1 MKVLNLRVAGFG
13 PYRSEQF
20 VDFTR
25 FDDDGLFLIAG
36 STGAG
41 KSSVLDAIMYA
52 LYGNT
57 PRYDDTG
64 TGEQIRSNFCGPT
77 EPTRV
82 AVEFEHG
89 GVYYRMS
96 RSLAYQVPKKSG
108 DGMRTVAGKLAFERR
123 EGDQWH
129 TIATRAKQVAQEFA
143 EVFPLRADEFLQV
156 VLLAQNAFMKFLDAK
171 TGERQEV
178 LRKLFRTYLYRDL
191 MDALKSRADAAR
203 VNVDETRDALEM
215 AVAEIERLRG
225 SVCAAA
231 EGVAADAVVSDAAGA
246 ADNAASDSA
255 AGDAAAAVAAS
266 DDVPAA
272 EDSAAE
278 RSAEQQVAAALAE
291 IAAAQA
297 RVRDARDHAEATAN
311 ADAQRAAIAKEQR
324 QLQQMRAQLQ
334 QERDALQ
341 QQSRT
346 IENQVVP
353 KIAEA
358 EAAAPLLPYLDGE
371 KRAGTAVATAA
382 AELKAARIRLA
393 GVETDAEL
401 AIGRHAADA
410 ELVIGRPSADA
421 DESGALSDEL
431 VAEHSRELEQARE
444 FLGVLRECADAE
456 TELEQLEQRQLE
468 ANELVD
474 SLAKQLD
481 RLQREAAER
490 PAKLAEQR
498 AKHTEFTGLAALV
511 AARTDAVTQAERVCA
526 AARELPAA
534 ETRCEQAAVTYR
546 SALSEREQAGQHER
560 ELAERRYRNAAIELA
575 SQLAPGEACAV
586 CGATDHPNPAHPG
599 DAQQQ
604 PVSDAEL
611 AAARE
616 RSQLAHDRVS
626 AAHDELQTHERQ
638 RDALRDRSGGA
649 SLDAATA
656 TLTTARAELTAAREA
671 DAALKQ
677 CAEQIETLKREID
690 ADTQRLRDAE
700 AALIRARSSLDTA
713 AETCQQKRSEVTRLR
728 AGQPTITQRI
738 QLITA
743 LITAT
748 DSLLQA
754 NSAVRTTKQQLT
766 VATRQLDERL
776 ANSPFADR
784 DRLAAAALPAAE
796 VTALREQVD
805 QHREAVA
812 EVRAKLADERFA
824 TLPDT
829 PVDSDTPAAVAQAS
843 ANRLTELNQLAG
855 SVASEQRRAAEQA
868 EHSRELM
875 ARLGEEGARAEAM
888 SRFADTLRGANARK
902 QNIEVFVL
910 ASWLEEIIRAA
921 NAHLTQ
927 LSSGRYQLEVDES
940 IEAHGR
946 QSGLGIAV
954 FDSYNGELRKPQ
966 SLSGGETFLVSLA
979 LALGLAE
986 VVSAQAGGISLD
998 TLFIDEGFGSLDSE
1012 TLEVAMR
1019 SLDQLR
1025 QSGRTIGVISHVE
1038 AMHQRIPAK
1047 LVVERNPDGSSR
1059 LRVE

>member
-1 MKVLNLRVAGFG
+1 MKVLNLKVAGFG

-25 FDDDGLFLIAG
+25 FDADGLFLIAG
-36 STGAG
+36 PTGAG

-77 EPTRV
+77 DPTQV
-82 AVEFEHG
+82 TVEFEHG

-191 MDALKSRADAAR
+191 MDAVKSRADAAR
-203 VNVDETRDALEM
+203 VNVDETRSALEV

-231 EGVAADAVVSDAAGA
+231 EGVSADSVAADSVAADA
-246 ADNAASDSA
+246 
-255 AGDAAAAVAAS
+255 AAS
-266 DDVPAA
+266 DDGTTV
-272 EDSAAE
+272 DDG
-278 RSAEQQVAAALAE
+278 AAAPSPEQLIAAAMAE

-297 RVRDARDHAEATAN
+297 RVRDARDHAEAAAN
-311 ADAQRAAIAKEQR
+311 ADAQRAAKAKEQR

-334 QERDALQ
+334 RERDALQ
-341 QQSRT
+341 QQSQH
-346 IENQVVP
+346 IEDQVVP
-353 KIAEA
+353 KIAAA
-358 EAAAPLLPYLDGE
+358 ETAAPLLPYLEGE
-371 KRAGTAVATAA
+371 KRAGTAVAEAA

-393 GVETDAEL
+393 DVGTDTEL
-401 AIGRHAADA
+401 AIGRQTADT
-410 ELVIGRPSADA
+410 
-421 DESGALSDEL
+421 DESGALSEEL
-431 VAEHSRELEQARE
+431 VAEHTGELEHARE
-444 FLGVLRECADAE
+444 FLGVLRERADAE
-456 TELEQLEQRQLE
+456 TELEQLEQRQRE

-474 SLAKQLD
+474 SLAEQLD
-481 RLQREAAER
+481 RVQREAAER
-490 PAKLAEQR
+490 PAKLAEQQ

-511 AARTDAVTQAERVCA
+511 AARTDAVEQAERVCA

-534 ETRCEQAAVTYR
+534 ETRCEQAAAAYR
-546 SALSEREQAGQHER
+546 SALSEREHANQHER

-604 PVSDAEL
+604 PVSDTEL

-626 AAHDELQTHERQ
+626 AAHDEVQTHERE
-638 RDALRDRSGGA
+638 RDALRQKSGGT

-671 DAALKQ
+671 DAALQK
-677 CAEQIETLKREID
+677 CSEQIETLKREIEAD
-690 ADTQRLRDAE
+690 AQRLRDAE
-700 AALIRARSSLDTA
+700 AALVRARSSSDNA
-713 AETCQQKRSEVTRLR
+713 AEACQQMRSEVTRLR
-728 AGQPTITQRI
+728 AGQPTIARRI
-738 QLITA
+738 KIIAA

-748 DSLLQA
+748 DSLLQS
-754 NSAVRTTKQQLT
+754 NSAVRNTRQQLEA
-766 VATRQLDERL
+766 ATRQLDERL
-776 ANSPFADR
+776 ASSPFADR
-784 DRLAAAALPAAE
+784 DRLAAAALPASKVAE
-796 VTALREQVD
+796 LREEVH

-875 ARLGEEGARAEAM
+875 ARLGEEGARAEAL

-921 NAHLTQ
+921 NAHLTE

-1059 LRVE
+1059 LQVE

>member
-1 MKVLNLRVAGFG
+1 MKVLNLKVAGFG

-36 STGAG
+36 PTGAG

-77 EPTRV
+77 DPTRV
-82 AVEFEHG
+82 TVEFEHG

-191 MDALKSRADAAR
+191 MDAVKSRADAAR
-203 VNVDETRDALEM
+203 VNVDETRSALEV

-231 EGVAADAVVSDAAGA
+231 EGVSADSVAADSVSADA
-246 ADNAASDSA
+246 
-255 AGDAAAAVAAS
+255 AAS
-266 DDVPAA
+266 DDGTTV
-272 EDSAAE
+272 DDG
-278 RSAEQQVAAALAE
+278 AAAPSPEQLIAAAMAE

-297 RVRDARDHAEATAN
+297 RVRDARDHAEAAAN
-311 ADAQRAAIAKEQR
+311 ADAQRAAKAKEQR

-334 QERDALQ
+334 RERDALQ
-341 QQSRT
+341 QQSQH
-346 IENQVVP
+346 IEDQVVS
-353 KIAEA
+353 KIAAA
-358 EAAAPLLPYLDGE
+358 ETAAPLLPYLEGE
-371 KRAGTAVATAA
+371 KRAGTAVAEAA

-393 GVETDAEL
+393 DVGTDTEL
-401 AIGRHAADA
+401 AIGRQTADT
-410 ELVIGRPSADA
+410 
-421 DESGALSDEL
+421 DESGALSEEL
-431 VAEHSRELEQARE
+431 VAEHTRELEHARE
-444 FLGVLRECADAE
+444 FLGVLRERADAE
-456 TELEQLEQRQLE
+456 TELEQLEQRQRE

-474 SLAKQLD
+474 SLAEQLD
-481 RLQREAAER
+481 RVQREAAER
-490 PAKLAEQR
+490 PAKLAEQQ

-511 AARTDAVTQAERVCA
+511 AARTDAVEQAERVCA

-534 ETRCEQAAVTYR
+534 ETRCEQAAAAYR
-546 SALSEREQAGQHER
+546 SALSEREHANQHER

-604 PVSDAEL
+604 PVSDTEL

-626 AAHDELQTHERQ
+626 AAHDEVQTHERE
-638 RDALRDRSGGA
+638 RDALRQKSGGT

-671 DAALKQ
+671 DAALQK
-677 CAEQIETLKREID
+677 CSEQIETLKREIEAD
-690 ADTQRLRDAE
+690 AQRLRDAE
-700 AALIRARSSLDTA
+700 AALVRARSSSDNA
-713 AETCQQKRSEVTRLR
+713 AEACQQMRSEVTRLR
-728 AGQPTITQRI
+728 AGQPTIARRI
-738 QLITA
+738 KIIAA

-748 DSLLQA
+748 DSLLQS
-754 NSAVRTTKQQLT
+754 NSAVRNTRQQLEA
-766 VATRQLDERL
+766 ATRQLDERL
-776 ANSPFADR
+776 ASSPFADR
-784 DRLAAAALPAAE
+784 DRLAAAALPASKVAE
-796 VTALREQVD
+796 LREEVH

-875 ARLGEEGARAEAM
+875 ARLGEEGARAEAL

-921 NAHLTQ
+921 NAHLTE

-1059 LRVE
+1059 LQVE

>member
-1 MKVLNLRVAGFG
+1 MKVLSLRVAGFG

-36 STGAG
+36 PTGAG

-143 EVFPLRADEFLQV
+143 AVFPLRADEFLQV

-191 MDALKSRADAAR
+191 MDAAKARADAAR
-203 VNVDETRDALEM
+203 VNVDETRSALEV

-231 EGVAADAVVSDAAGA
+231 DGIAADAAADAAE
-246 ADNAASDSA
+246 
-255 AGDAAAAVAAS
+255 AAS
-266 DDVPAA
+266 DDETAA
-272 EDSAAE
+272 DAAASDDAPTADDSAAAP
-278 RSAEQQVAAALAE
+278 SPEQLVAAALAE
-291 IAAAQA
+291 IAASQA
-297 RVRDARDHAEATAN
+297 RVRDARDHAELVAN

-324 QLQQMRAQLQ
+324 QLQQMRAEFQ

-341 QQSRT
+341 QQSQT
-346 IENQVVP
+346 IDNQVVP
-353 KIAEA
+353 KIAAA
-358 EAAAPLLPYLDGE
+358 EAAAPLLPYLDSE
-371 KRAGTAVATAA
+371 TRADTAVTAA
-382 AELKAARIRLA
+382 ADALKAARTRLA
-393 GVETDAEL
+393 GVDTDTEL
-401 AIGRHAADA
+401 AIGRQTADT
-410 ELVIGRPSADA
+410 E
-421 DESGALSDEL
+421 ESGALSDEL
-431 VAEHSRELEQARE
+431 VAEHTRELEHARE
-444 FLGVLRECADAE
+444 FLGVLRERADAE
-456 TELEQLEQRQLE
+456 TELEQLEQRQRE

-474 SLAKQLD
+474 TLAEQLD

-490 PAKLAEQR
+490 PAKLAEQQ

-511 AARTDAVTQAERVCA
+511 AARTDAVEQAEQVCA

-534 ETRCEQAAVTYR
+534 ETRCEQAAAAYR
-546 SALSEREQAGQHER
+546 SALSEREHANQHER

-604 PVSDAEL
+604 PVSDTEL

-626 AAHDELQTHERQ
+626 AAHDELQTHERE
-638 RDALRDRSGGA
+638 RDALRQKSGGT

-656 TLTTARAELTAAREA
+656 TVTTARAELTAAREA
-671 DAALKQ
+671 DAALQQ
-677 CAEQIETLKREID
+677 CAEQIETLKREIEAD
-690 ADTQRLRDAE
+690 AQQLRDAE
-700 AALIRARSSLDTA
+700 AALIRARSSSDTA
-713 AETCQQKRSEVTRLR
+713 AEACQQRRIEVTRLR
-728 AGQPTITQRI
+728 AGQPTIDRRI
-738 QLITA
+738 KIIAA

-748 DSLLQA
+748 DSLLQS
-754 NSAVRTTKQQLT
+754 NSAVRNTRQQLEA
-766 VATRQLDERL
+766 ATRQLDERL
-776 ANSPFADR
+776 ARSPFADR
-784 DRLAAAALPAAE
+784 DRLTEAALPASKLAE
-796 VTALREQVD
+796 LREQVH

-868 EHSRELM
+868 EHSRTLI

>member
-1 MKVLNLRVAGFG
+1 MKVLNLKVAGFG

-36 STGAG
+36 PTGAG

-77 EPTRV
+77 DPTRV
-82 AVEFEHG
+82 TVEFEHG

-191 MDALKSRADAAR
+191 MDAVKSRADAAR
-203 VNVDETRDALEM
+203 VNVDETRSALEV

-231 EGVAADAVVSDAAGA
+231 EGVSADSVAADSVSADA
-246 ADNAASDSA
+246 
-255 AGDAAAAVAAS
+255 AAS
-266 DDVPAA
+266 DDGTTVDDGAA
-272 EDSAAE
+272 APSP
-278 RSAEQQVAAALAE
+278 EQLIAAALAE

-297 RVRDARDHAEATAN
+297 RVRDARDHAEAAAN
-311 ADAQRAAIAKEQR
+311 ADAQRAAKAKEQR
-324 QLQQMRAQLQ
+324 QLQQLRAQLQ
-334 QERDALQ
+334 RERDALQ
-341 QQSRT
+341 QQSQH
-346 IENQVVP
+346 IEDQVVP
-353 KIAEA
+353 KIAAA
-358 EAAAPLLPYLDGE
+358 ETAAPLLPYLEGE
-371 KRAGTAVATAA
+371 KRAGTAVAEAA

-393 GVETDAEL
+393 DVGTDTEL
-401 AIGRHAADA
+401 AIGRQTADT
-410 ELVIGRPSADA
+410 
-421 DESGALSDEL
+421 DESGALSEEL
-431 VAEHSRELEQARE
+431 VAEHTRELEHARE
-444 FLGVLRECADAE
+444 FLGVLRERADAE
-456 TELEQLEQRQLE
+456 IELEQLEQRQRE

-474 SLAKQLD
+474 SLAEQLD
-481 RLQREAAER
+481 RVQREAAER
-490 PAKLAEQR
+490 PAKLAEQQ

-511 AARTDAVTQAERVCA
+511 AARTDAVEQAERVCA

-534 ETRCEQAAVTYR
+534 ETRCEQAAAAYR
-546 SALSEREQAGQHER
+546 SALSEREHANQHER

-604 PVSDAEL
+604 PVSDTEL

-626 AAHDELQTHERQ
+626 AAHDEVQTHERE
-638 RDALRDRSGGA
+638 RDALRQKSGGT

-671 DAALKQ
+671 DAALQK
-677 CAEQIETLKREID
+677 CSEQIETLKREIEAD
-690 ADTQRLRDAE
+690 AQHLRDAE
-700 AALIRARSSLDTA
+700 AALVRARSSSDNA
-713 AETCQQKRSEVTRLR
+713 AEACQQMRSEVTRLR
-728 AGQPTITQRI
+728 AGQPTIARRI
-738 QLITA
+738 KIIAA

-748 DSLLQA
+748 DSLLQS
-754 NSAVRTTKQQLT
+754 NSAVRNTRQQLEA
-766 VATRQLDERL
+766 ATRQLDERL
-776 ANSPFADR
+776 ASSPFADR
-784 DRLAAAALPAAE
+784 DRLAAAALPASKVAE
-796 VTALREQVD
+796 LREEVH

-875 ARLGEEGARAEAM
+875 ARLGEEGARAEAL

-910 ASWLEEIIRAA
+910 ASWLEEIIQAA

-1059 LRVE
+1059 LQVE

>member
-1 MKVLNLRVAGFG
+1 MKVLNLKVAGFG

-36 STGAG
+36 PTGAG

-77 EPTRV
+77 DPTRV
-82 AVEFEHG
+82 TVEFEHG

-191 MDALKSRADAAR
+191 MDAVKSRADAAR
-203 VNVDETRDALEM
+203 VNVDETRSALEV

-231 EGVAADAVVSDAAGA
+231 EGVSADSVAADSVSADA
-246 ADNAASDSA
+246 
-255 AGDAAAAVAAS
+255 AAS
-266 DDVPAA
+266 DDGTTVDDGAA
-272 EDSAAE
+272 APSP
-278 RSAEQQVAAALAE
+278 EQLIAAALAE

-297 RVRDARDHAEATAN
+297 RVRDARDHAEAAAN
-311 ADAQRAAIAKEQR
+311 ADAQRAAKAKEQR
-324 QLQQMRAQLQ
+324 QLQQLRAQLQ
-334 QERDALQ
+334 RERDALQ
-341 QQSRT
+341 QQSQH
-346 IENQVVP
+346 IEDQVVP
-353 KIAEA
+353 KIAAA
-358 EAAAPLLPYLDGE
+358 ETAAPLLPYLEGE
-371 KRAGTAVATAA
+371 KRAGTAVAEAA

-393 GVETDAEL
+393 DVGTDTEL
-401 AIGRHAADA
+401 AIGRQTADT
-410 ELVIGRPSADA
+410 
-421 DESGALSDEL
+421 DESGALSEEL
-431 VAEHSRELEQARE
+431 VAEHTRELEHARE
-444 FLGVLRECADAE
+444 FLGVLRERADAE
-456 TELEQLEQRQLE
+456 IELEQLEQRQRE

-474 SLAKQLD
+474 SLAEQLD
-481 RLQREAAER
+481 RVQREAAER
-490 PAKLAEQR
+490 PAKLAEQQ

-511 AARTDAVTQAERVCA
+511 AARTDAVEQAERVCA

-534 ETRCEQAAVTYR
+534 ETRCEQAAAAYR
-546 SALSEREQAGQHER
+546 SALSEREHANQHER

-604 PVSDAEL
+604 PVSDTEL

-626 AAHDELQTHERQ
+626 AAHDEVQTHERE
-638 RDALRDRSGGA
+638 RDALRQKSGGT

-671 DAALKQ
+671 DAALQK
-677 CAEQIETLKREID
+677 CSEQIETLKREIEAD
-690 ADTQRLRDAE
+690 AQHLRDAE
-700 AALIRARSSLDTA
+700 AALVRARSSSDNA
-713 AETCQQKRSEVTRLR
+713 AEACQQMRSEVTRLR
-728 AGQPTITQRI
+728 AGQPTIARRI
-738 QLITA
+738 KIIAA

-748 DSLLQA
+748 DTLLQS
-754 NSAVRTTKQQLT
+754 NSAVRNTRQQLEA
-766 VATRQLDERL
+766 ATRQLDERL
-776 ANSPFADR
+776 ASSPFADR
-784 DRLAAAALPAAE
+784 DRLAAAALPASKVAE
-796 VTALREQVD
+796 LREEVH

-875 ARLGEEGARAEAM
+875 ARLGEEGARAEAL

-910 ASWLEEIIRAA
+910 ASWLEEIIQAA

-1059 LRVE
+1059 LQVE

>member
-1 MKVLNLRVAGFG
+1 MKVLNLKVAGFG

-36 STGAG
+36 PTGAG

-77 EPTRV
+77 DPTRV
-82 AVEFEHG
+82 TVEFEHG

-191 MDALKSRADAAR
+191 MDAVKSRADAAR
-203 VNVDETRDALEM
+203 VNVDETRSALEV

-231 EGVAADAVVSDAAGA
+231 EGVSADSVAADSVSADA
-246 ADNAASDSA
+246 
-255 AGDAAAAVAAS
+255 AAS
-266 DDVPAA
+266 DDGTTVDDGAA
-272 EDSAAE
+272 APSP
-278 RSAEQQVAAALAE
+278 EQLIAAALAE

-297 RVRDARDHAEATAN
+297 RVRDARDHAEAAAN
-311 ADAQRAAIAKEQR
+311 ADAQRAAKAKEQR
-324 QLQQMRAQLQ
+324 QLQQLRAQLQ
-334 QERDALQ
+334 RERDALQ
-341 QQSRT
+341 QQSQH
-346 IENQVVP
+346 IEDQVVP
-353 KIAEA
+353 KIAAA
-358 EAAAPLLPYLDGE
+358 ETAAPLLPYLEGE
-371 KRAGTAVATAA
+371 KRAGTAVAEAA

-393 GVETDAEL
+393 DVGTDTEL
-401 AIGRHAADA
+401 AIGRQTADT
-410 ELVIGRPSADA
+410 
-421 DESGALSDEL
+421 DESGALSEEL
-431 VAEHSRELEQARE
+431 VAEHTRELEHARE
-444 FLGVLRECADAE
+444 FLGVLRERADAE
-456 TELEQLEQRQLE
+456 IELEQLEQRQRE

-474 SLAKQLD
+474 SLAEQLD
-481 RLQREAAER
+481 RVQREAAER
-490 PAKLAEQR
+490 PAKLAEQQ

-511 AARTDAVTQAERVCA
+511 AARTDAVEQAERVCA

-534 ETRCEQAAVTYR
+534 ETRCEQAAAAYR
-546 SALSEREQAGQHER
+546 SALSEREHANQHER

-604 PVSDAEL
+604 PVSDTEL

-626 AAHDELQTHERQ
+626 AAHDEVQTHERE
-638 RDALRDRSGGA
+638 RDALRQKSGGT

-671 DAALKQ
+671 DAALQK
-677 CAEQIETLKREID
+677 CSEQIETLKREIEAD
-690 ADTQRLRDAE
+690 AQHLRDAE
-700 AALIRARSSLDTA
+700 AALVRARSSSDNA
-713 AETCQQKRSEVTRLR
+713 AEACQQMRSEVTRLR
-728 AGQPTITQRI
+728 AGQPTIARRI
-738 QLITA
+738 KIIAA

-748 DSLLQA
+748 DSLLQS
-754 NSAVRTTKQQLT
+754 NSAVRNTRQQLEA
-766 VATRQLDERL
+766 VTRQLDERL
-776 ANSPFADR
+776 ASSPFADR
-784 DRLAAAALPAAE
+784 DRLAAAALPASKVAE
-796 VTALREQVD
+796 LREEVH

-875 ARLGEEGARAEAM
+875 ARLGEEGARAEAL

-910 ASWLEEIIRAA
+910 ASWLEEIIQAA

-1059 LRVE
+1059 LQVE

>member
-1 MKVLNLRVAGFG
+1 MKVLNLKVAGFG

-36 STGAG
+36 PTGAG

-77 EPTRV
+77 DPTRV
-82 AVEFEHG
+82 TVEFEHG

-129 TIATRAKQVAQEFA
+129 TIATRAKQVAQEFS

-191 MDALKSRADAAR
+191 MDAVKSRADAAR
-203 VNVDETRDALEM
+203 VNVDETRSALEVT
-215 AVAEIERLRG
+215 VAEIERLRG

-231 EGVAADAVVSDAAGA
+231 EGVSADSVAADSVSAGA
-246 ADNAASDSA
+246 
-255 AGDAAAAVAAS
+255 AAS
-266 DDVPAA
+266 DDGTTVD
-272 EDSAAE
+272 DSAAAP
-278 RSAEQQVAAALAE
+278 SPEQLVAAALAE

-297 RVRDARDHAEATAN
+297 WVRDARDHAELVAN
-311 ADAQRAAIAKEQR
+311 ADAQRAAKAKEQR
-324 QLQQMRAQLQ
+324 QLQQLRDQLQ

-341 QQSRT
+341 QQSQH
-346 IENQVVP
+346 IEDQVVP
-353 KIAEA
+353 KIAAA
-358 EAAAPLLPYLDGE
+358 EAAAPLLPYLDSE
-371 KRAGTAVATAA
+371 ERAGTAVAEAA
-382 AELKAARIRLA
+382 DELRAARIRLA
-393 GVETDAEL
+393 DVDTDTEL
-401 AIGRHAADA
+401 AIGRQTADT
-410 ELVIGRPSADA
+410 E
-421 DESGALSDEL
+421 ESGVLSDEL
-431 VAEHSRELEQARE
+431 VAKHTGELEHARE
-444 FLGVLRECADAE
+444 FLGVLRERADAE
-456 TELEQLEQRQLE
+456 TELEQLEQRQRE
-468 ANELVD
+468 TNELVD
-474 SLAKQLD
+474 SLAEQLD
-481 RLQREAAER
+481 RLQREATER
-490 PAKLAEQR
+490 PAKLAEQQ
-498 AKHTEFTGLAALV
+498 AKHTELTGLAALV
-511 AARTDAVTQAERVCA
+511 AARTEAVEQAERVCA

-534 ETRCEQAAVTYR
+534 ETRCEQAAAAYR
-546 SALSEREQAGQHER
+546 SALSEREHTNQHER

-599 DAQQQ
+599 DTQQQ
-604 PVSDAEL
+604 PVSDTEL

-626 AAHDELQTHERQ
+626 AAHDELQTHERE
-638 RDALRDRSGGA
+638 RDALRQQSGGT

-671 DAALKQ
+671 DAALQK
-677 CAEQIETLKREID
+677 CSEQIETLKREID
-690 ADTQRLRDAE
+690 ADAQRLRDAE
-700 AALIRARSSLDTA
+700 AALIRARSSSDTA
-713 AETCQQKRSEVTRLR
+713 AEACQQKRSEVTRLR
-728 AGQPTITQRI
+728 AGQPTIARRI
-738 QLITA
+738 EIIAA
-743 LITAT
+743 LITAA
-748 DSLLQA
+748 DSLLQS
-754 NSAVRTTKQQLT
+754 NSAVRNTRQHLEA
-766 VATRQLDERL
+766 ATRQLDERL
-776 ANSPFADR
+776 ANSPFTDR
-784 DRLAAAALPAAE
+784 DRLAAAALPASKVAE
-796 VTALREQVD
+796 LREQVH

-829 PVDSDTPAAVAQAS
+829 PVDSDTPAAAARAS

-868 EHSRELM
+868 EHSRTLI
-875 ARLGEEGARAEAM
+875 ARLGEEGARAEAL

-1059 LRVE
+1059 LQVE

>member
-1 MKVLNLRVAGFG
+1 MKVLNLKVAGFG

-36 STGAG
+36 PTGAG

-77 EPTRV
+77 DPTRV
-82 AVEFEHG
+82 TVEFEHG

-191 MDALKSRADAAR
+191 MDAVKSRADAAR
-203 VNVDETRDALEM
+203 VNVDETRSALEV

-231 EGVAADAVVSDAAGA
+231 EGVSADSVAADSVSADA
-246 ADNAASDSA
+246 
-255 AGDAAAAVAAS
+255 AAS
-266 DDVPAA
+266 DDGTTVDDGAA
-272 EDSAAE
+272 APSP
-278 RSAEQQVAAALAE
+278 EQLIAAALAE

-297 RVRDARDHAEATAN
+297 RVRDARDHAEAAAN
-311 ADAQRAAIAKEQR
+311 ADAQRAAKAKEQR
-324 QLQQMRAQLQ
+324 QLQQLRAQLQ
-334 QERDALQ
+334 RERDALQ
-341 QQSRT
+341 QQSQH
-346 IENQVVP
+346 IEDQVVP
-353 KIAEA
+353 KIAAA
-358 EAAAPLLPYLDGE
+358 ETAAPLLPYLEGE
-371 KRAGTAVATAA
+371 KRAGTAVAEAA

-393 GVETDAEL
+393 DVGTDTEL
-401 AIGRHAADA
+401 AIGRQTADT
-410 ELVIGRPSADA
+410 
-421 DESGALSDEL
+421 DESGALSEEL
-431 VAEHSRELEQARE
+431 VAEHTRELEHARE
-444 FLGVLRECADAE
+444 SLGVLRERADAE
-456 TELEQLEQRQLE
+456 IELEQLEQRQRE

-474 SLAKQLD
+474 SLAEQLD
-481 RLQREAAER
+481 RVQREAAER
-490 PAKLAEQR
+490 PAKLAEQQ

-511 AARTDAVTQAERVCA
+511 AARTDAVEQAERVCA

-534 ETRCEQAAVTYR
+534 ETRCEQAAAAYR
-546 SALSEREQAGQHER
+546 SALSEREHANQHER

-604 PVSDAEL
+604 PVSDTEL

-626 AAHDELQTHERQ
+626 AAHDEVQTHERE
-638 RDALRDRSGGA
+638 RDALRQKSGGT

-671 DAALKQ
+671 DAALQK
-677 CAEQIETLKREID
+677 CSEQIETLKREIEAD
-690 ADTQRLRDAE
+690 AQHLRDAE
-700 AALIRARSSLDTA
+700 AALVRARSSSDNA
-713 AETCQQKRSEVTRLR
+713 AEACQQMRSEVTRLR
-728 AGQPTITQRI
+728 AGQPTIARRI
-738 QLITA
+738 KIIAA

-748 DSLLQA
+748 DSLLQS
-754 NSAVRTTKQQLT
+754 NSAVRNTRQQLEA
-766 VATRQLDERL
+766 ATRQLDERL
-776 ANSPFADR
+776 ASSPFADR
-784 DRLAAAALPAAE
+784 DRLAAAALPASKVAE
-796 VTALREQVD
+796 LREEVH

-875 ARLGEEGARAEAM
+875 ARLGEEGARAEAL

-910 ASWLEEIIRAA
+910 ASWLEEIIQAA

-1059 LRVE
+1059 LQVE

>member
-1 MKVLNLRVAGFG
+1 MKVLNLKIAGFG

-36 STGAG
+36 PTGAG

-64 TGEQIRSNFCGPT
+64 IGEQIRSNFCGPT
-77 EPTRV
+77 DPTQV
-82 AVEFEHG
+82 TVEFEHG

-123 EGDQWH
+123 EGDRWH

-143 EVFPLRADEFLQV
+143 AVFPLRADEFLQV

-178 LRKLFRTYLYRDL
+178 LRKLFLTYLYRDL
-191 MDALKSRADAAR
+191 MDAVKSRADAAR
-203 VNVDETRDALEM
+203 VNVDETRGALES

-225 SVCAAA
+225 SVCA
-231 EGVAADAVVSDAAGA
+231 VAQGIVADAVSAGA
-246 ADNAASDSA
+246 AAGDEAAADTETGASDDAPTADDSA
-255 AGDAAAAVAAS
+255 AA
-266 DDVPAA
+266 P
-272 EDSAAE
+272 
-278 RSAEQQVAAALAE
+278 SAEQLVTAALADV
-291 IAAAQA
+291 AAAQA
-297 RVRDARDHAEATAN
+297 RVRDARDHAEAAAN
-311 ADAQRAAIAKEQR
+311 ADAQRSAKAKEQR

-334 QERDALQ
+334 QQRDALQ
-341 QQSRT
+341 HQSQH
-346 IENQVVP
+346 IEDQVIP
-353 KIAEA
+353 KIAAA
-358 EAAAPLLPYLDGE
+358 EAAAPLLPYLEGE
-371 KRAGTAVATAA
+371 TRAVTAVAAAA
-382 AELKAARIRLA
+382 AELDAARTHLA
-393 GVETDAEL
+393 SVE
-401 AIGRHAADA
+401 ADT
-410 ELVIGRPSADA
+410 ELVIGQQPADS

-431 VAEHSRELEQARE
+431 VAEHTRALEHARE
-444 FLGVLRECADAE
+444 FLGVLRERAGAE
-456 TELEQLEQRQLE
+456 AELKQLELRQRE
-468 ANELVD
+468 ANDRVD
-474 SLAKQLD
+474 SLSAQLA
-481 RLQREAAER
+481 RLQREASQR
-490 PAKLAEQR
+490 PAKLAEQQ
-498 AKHTEFTGLAALV
+498 AKHTELTGLAALI
-511 AARTDAVTQAERVCA
+511 AARTEAVAQAERVCA

-534 ETRCEQAAVTYR
+534 ETRCEQAAAAYR
-546 SALSEREQAGQHER
+546 SALSEREHASRHER

-575 SQLAPGEACAV
+575 SQLAPGKACAV
-586 CGATDHPNPAHPG
+586 CGATEHPNLAHAG

-611 AAARE
+611 ASARE

-626 AAHDELQTHERQ
+626 AAHDELQTHERA
-638 RDALRDRSGGA
+638 RNALRDRSGGT
-649 SLDAATA
+649 SLDTATA
-656 TLTTARAELTAAREA
+656 TLTTAHAELTAAHEA
-671 DAALKQ
+671 DAALNT
-677 CAEQIETLKREID
+677 CAEQIEALKHEID
-690 ADTQRLRDAE
+690 ADALRLRDAE
-700 AALIRARSSLDTA
+700 AALVQARSSLDTA
-713 AETCQQKRSEVTRLR
+713 VEAKQLKRTEVTRLR
-728 AGQPTITQRI
+728 AGQQTIARRI
-738 QLITA
+738 EIIAA
-743 LITAT
+743 LVTAT

-754 NSAVRTTKQQLT
+754 NSDVRNTKQQLEA
-766 VATRQLDERL
+766 ATLQLDEHL
-776 ANSPFADR
+776 TSSPFADR
-784 DRLAAAALPAAE
+784 DQLATAALPAAD
-796 VTALREQVD
+796 VSALRDQVD
-805 QHREAVA
+805 RHREAVA

-829 PVDSDTPAAVAQAS
+829 PVDSDTPAAEARAS
-843 ANRLTELNQLAG
+843 ADRLTELNQLAG
-855 SVASEQRRAAEQA
+855 SVASEQHRATELA
-868 EHSRELM
+868 EHSRTLI
-875 ARLGEEGARAEAM
+875 ARLGEAGVRAEAM
-888 SRFADTLRGANARK
+888 ARFADTLRGANARK

-1059 LRVE
+1059 LLVE

>member
-1 MKVLNLRVAGFG
+1 MKVLNLKVAGFG

-25 FDDDGLFLIAG
+25 FDNDGLFLIAG
-36 STGAG
+36 PTGAG

-77 EPTRV
+77 DPTRV
-82 AVEFEHG
+82 TVEFEHG

-191 MDALKSRADAAR
+191 MDAVKSRADAAR
-203 VNVDETRDALEM
+203 VNVDETHSALEV

-231 EGVAADAVVSDAAGA
+231 EGIAADAAADAAEVAADSASGEETAVDAA
-246 ADNAASDSA
+246 
-255 AGDAAAAVAAS
+255 DAAAAS
-266 DDVPAA
+266 DDAPTAD
-272 EDSAAE
+272 DSAAAP
-278 RSAEQQVAAALAE
+278 SPEQLVAAALAE

-297 RVRDARDHAEATAN
+297 WVRDARDHAELVAN
-311 ADAQRAAIAKEQR
+311 ADAQRAAKAKEQR
-324 QLQQMRAQLQ
+324 QLQQLRDQLQ

-341 QQSRT
+341 QQSQH
-346 IENQVVP
+346 IEDQVVP
-353 KIAEA
+353 KIAAA
-358 EAAAPLLPYLDGE
+358 EAAAPLLPYLDSE
-371 KRAGTAVATAA
+371 ERAGTAVAEAA
-382 AELKAARIRLA
+382 DELRAARIRLA
-393 GVETDAEL
+393 DVDTDTEL
-401 AIGRHAADA
+401 AIGRQTADT
-410 ELVIGRPSADA
+410 E
-421 DESGALSDEL
+421 ESGVLSDEL
-431 VAEHSRELEQARE
+431 VAKHTGELEHARE
-444 FLGVLRECADAE
+444 FLGVLRERADAE
-456 TELEQLEQRQLE
+456 TELEQLEQRQRE
-468 ANELVD
+468 TNELVD
-474 SLAKQLD
+474 SLAEQLD
-481 RLQREAAER
+481 RLQREATER
-490 PAKLAEQR
+490 PAKLAEQQ
-498 AKHTEFTGLAALV
+498 AKHTEFTRLAALV
-511 AARTDAVTQAERVCA
+511 AARTEAVEQAERVCA

-534 ETRCEQAAVTYR
+534 ETRCEQAAAAYR
-546 SALSEREQAGQHER
+546 SALSEREHANQQER

-604 PVSDAEL
+604 PVSDTEL

-626 AAHDELQTHERQ
+626 AAHDELQTHERE
-638 RDALRDRSGGA
+638 RDALRQQSGGT

-671 DAALKQ
+671 DAALKK
-677 CAEQIETLKREID
+677 CAEQIETLKHEIEAD
-690 ADTQRLRDAE
+690 AQQLRDAE
-700 AALIRARSSLDTA
+700 AALVRARSSSDA
-713 AETCQQKRSEVTRLR
+713 ATEANQQKRTEVTRLR
-728 AGQPTITQRI
+728 AGQPTIARRI
-738 QLITA
+738 ELITA
-743 LITAT
+743 LVTAT
-748 DSLLQA
+748 DSLLQS
-754 NSAVRTTKQQLT
+754 NSAVRNTRQQLEA
-766 VATRQLDERL
+766 ATRQLDKQL
-776 ANSPFADR
+776 ASSPFADR
-784 DRLAAAALPAAE
+784 DRLAAAALPASK

-824 TLPDT
+824 ALPDT

-843 ANRLTELNQLAG
+843 ANRLTELNQLDG

-875 ARLGEEGARAEAM
+875 ARLGEEGARAEAL

-921 NAHLTQ
+921 NAHLTE

-1059 LRVE
+1059 LQVE

>member
-1 MKVLNLRVAGFG
+1 MKVLNLKVAGFG

-25 FDDDGLFLIAG
+25 FDNDGLFLIAG
-36 STGAG
+36 PTGAG

-77 EPTRV
+77 DPTRV
-82 AVEFEHG
+82 TVEFEHG

-191 MDALKSRADAAR
+191 MDAVKSRADAAR
-203 VNVDETRDALEM
+203 VNVDETHSALEV

-231 EGVAADAVVSDAAGA
+231 EGIAADAAADAAEVAADSASGEETAVDAA
-246 ADNAASDSA
+246 
-255 AGDAAAAVAAS
+255 DAAAAS
-266 DDVPAA
+266 DDAPTAD
-272 EDSAAE
+272 DSAAAP
-278 RSAEQQVAAALAE
+278 SPEQLVAAALAE

-297 RVRDARDHAEATAN
+297 WVRDARDHAELVAN
-311 ADAQRAAIAKEQR
+311 ADAQRAAKAKEQR
-324 QLQQMRAQLQ
+324 QLQQLRDQLQ

-341 QQSRT
+341 QQSQH
-346 IENQVVP
+346 IEDQVVP
-353 KIAEA
+353 KIAAA
-358 EAAAPLLPYLDGE
+358 ETAAPLLPYLEGE
-371 KRAGTAVATAA
+371 ERAGTAVAEAA

-393 GVETDAEL
+393 DVDTDTEL
-401 AIGRHAADA
+401 AIGRQTADT
-410 ELVIGRPSADA
+410 
-421 DESGALSDEL
+421 DESGVLSDEL
-431 VAEHSRELEQARE
+431 VAKHTGELEHARE
-444 FLGVLRECADAE
+444 FLGVLRERADAE
-456 TELEQLEQRQLE
+456 TELEQLEQRQRE

-474 SLAKQLD
+474 SLAEQLD
-481 RLQREAAER
+481 RVQREAAER
-490 PAKLAEQR
+490 PAKLAEQQ

-511 AARTDAVTQAERVCA
+511 AARTEAVEQAERVCA

-534 ETRCEQAAVTYR
+534 ETRCEQAAAAYR
-546 SALSEREQAGQHER
+546 SALSEREHANQHER

-604 PVSDAEL
+604 PVSDTEL

-626 AAHDELQTHERQ
+626 AAHDEVQTHERE
-638 RDALRDRSGGA
+638 RDALRQKSGGT

-671 DAALKQ
+671 DAALQK
-677 CAEQIETLKREID
+677 CSEQIETLKREIEAD
-690 ADTQRLRDAE
+690 AQQLRDAE
-700 AALIRARSSLDTA
+700 AALVRARSSSDNA
-713 AETCQQKRSEVTRLR
+713 AEACQQMRSEVTRLR
-728 AGQPTITQRI
+728 AGQPTIARRI
-738 QLITA
+738 KIIAA

-748 DSLLQA
+748 DSLLQS
-754 NSAVRTTKQQLT
+754 NSAVRNTRQQLEA
-766 VATRQLDERL
+766 ATRQLDERL
-776 ANSPFADR
+776 ASSPFADR
-784 DRLAAAALPAAE
+784 DRLAAAALPASKVAE
-796 VTALREQVD
+796 LREEVH

-875 ARLGEEGARAEAM
+875 ARLGEEGARAEAL

-921 NAHLTQ
+921 NAHLTE

-1059 LRVE
+1059 LLLE

>member
-1 MKVLNLRVAGFG
+1 MKVLNLKVAGFG

-36 STGAG
+36 PTGAG

-77 EPTRV
+77 DPTRV
-82 AVEFEHG
+82 TVEFEHG

-191 MDALKSRADAAR
+191 MDAVKSRADAAR
-203 VNVDETRDALEM
+203 VNVDETRSALEV

-231 EGVAADAVVSDAAGA
+231 EGVSADSVAADSVSADA
-246 ADNAASDSA
+246 
-255 AGDAAAAVAAS
+255 AAS
-266 DDVPAA
+266 DDGTTVDDGAA
-272 EDSAAE
+272 APSP
-278 RSAEQQVAAALAE
+278 EQLIAAALAE

-297 RVRDARDHAEATAN
+297 RVRDARDHAEAAAN
-311 ADAQRAAIAKEQR
+311 ADAQRAAKAKEQR
-324 QLQQMRAQLQ
+324 QLQQLRAQLQ
-334 QERDALQ
+334 RERDALQ
-341 QQSRT
+341 QQSQH
-346 IENQVVP
+346 IEDQVVP
-353 KIAEA
+353 KIAAA
-358 EAAAPLLPYLDGE
+358 ETAAPLLPYLEGE
-371 KRAGTAVATAA
+371 KRAGTAVAEAA

-393 GVETDAEL
+393 DVGTDTEL
-401 AIGRHAADA
+401 AIGRQTADT
-410 ELVIGRPSADA
+410 
-421 DESGALSDEL
+421 DESGALSEEL
-431 VAEHSRELEQARE
+431 VAEHTRELEHARE
-444 FLGVLRECADAE
+444 FLGVLRERADAE
-456 TELEQLEQRQLE
+456 IELEQLEQRQRE

-474 SLAKQLD
+474 SLAEQLD
-481 RLQREAAER
+481 RVQREAAER
-490 PAKLAEQR
+490 PAKLAEQQ

-511 AARTDAVTQAERVCA
+511 AARTDAVEQAERVCA

-534 ETRCEQAAVTYR
+534 ETRCEQAAAAYR
-546 SALSEREQAGQHER
+546 SALSEREHANQHER

-604 PVSDAEL
+604 PVSDTEL

-626 AAHDELQTHERQ
+626 AAHDEVQTHERE
-638 RDALRDRSGGA
+638 RDALRQKSGGT

-671 DAALKQ
+671 DAALQK
-677 CAEQIETLKREID
+677 CSEQIETLKREIEAD
-690 ADTQRLRDAE
+690 AQHLRDAE
-700 AALIRARSSLDTA
+700 AALVRARSSSDNA
-713 AETCQQKRSEVTRLR
+713 AEACQQMRSEVTRLR
-728 AGQPTITQRI
+728 AGQPTIARRI
-738 QLITA
+738 KIIAA

-748 DSLLQA
+748 DSLLQS
-754 NSAVRTTKQQLT
+754 NSAVRNTRQQLEA
-766 VATRQLDERL
+766 ATRQLDERL
-776 ANSPFADR
+776 ASSPFADR
-784 DRLAAAALPAAE
+784 DRLAAAALPASKVAE
-796 VTALREQVD
+796 LREEVH

-875 ARLGEEGARAEAM
+875 ARLGEEGARAEAL

-910 ASWLEEIIRAA
+910 ASWLEEIIQAA

>member
-1 MKVLNLRVAGFG
+1 MKVLNLKVAGFG

-25 FDDDGLFLIAG
+25 FDGDGLFLIAG
-36 STGAG
+36 PTGAG

-52 LYGNT
+52 LYGST

-77 EPTRV
+77 DPTQV
-82 AVEFEHG
+82 TVEFEHG

-96 RSLAYQVPKKSG
+96 RSLAYQVPKKTG

-123 EGDQWH
+123 ESDQWH
-129 TIATRAKQVAQEFA
+129 TIATKAKQVAQEFA
-143 EVFPLRADEFLQV
+143 AVFPLRAEEFLQV

-191 MDALKSRADAAR
+191 MDAVKSRADAAR
-203 VNVDETRDALEM
+203 VSVDETRGALDV
-215 AVAEIERLRG
+215 AVAEIERLRS

-231 EGVAADAVVSDAAGA
+231 EGVSTDAVSGDAADAEAVANDDAPST
-246 ADNAASDSA
+246 DDSA
-255 AGDAAAAVAAS
+255 AAPS
-266 DDVPAA
+266 P
-272 EDSAAE
+272 
-278 RSAEQQVAAALAE
+278 EQLVDAALAE

-297 RVRDARDHAEATAN
+297 RVRDARDHAEAVAK
-311 ADAQRAAIAKEQR
+311 ADAQRAAMAKEQR
-324 QLQQMRAQLQ
+324 RLQQMRAQLQ

-341 QQSRT
+341 QQSQN
-346 IENQVVP
+346 IEDQVVP
-353 KIAEA
+353 KIAAA
-358 EAAAPLLPYLDGE
+358 EAAAPLLPYLESE
-371 KRAGTAVATAA
+371 KRTDTAVAEAV
-382 AELKAARIRLA
+382 AELDAARTRMA
-393 GVETDAEL
+393 GVETDTEL
-401 AIGRHAADA
+401 AIGRQ
-410 ELVIGRPSADA
+410 SADT
-421 DESGALSDEL
+421 DESGALSEEL
-431 VAEHSRELEQARE
+431 VAEHTRELEHARE
-444 FLGVLRECADAE
+444 FLGVLRERAGAE
-456 TELEQLEQRQLE
+456 TELEQLEQRERE
-468 ANELVD
+468 ANDLVD
-474 SLAKQLD
+474 SLKERLD

-490 PAKLAEQR
+490 PAKLAEQQ
-498 AKHTEFTGLAALV
+498 AKHTELTGVSALIE
-511 AARTDAVTQAERVCA
+511 ARTVAVDQAERVCA

-534 ETRCEQAAVTYR
+534 ETRCEQAAAAYR
-546 SALSEREQAGQHER
+546 SALSEHERASQHER

-575 SQLAPGEACAV
+575 SQLTPGDACAV
-586 CGATDHPNPAHPG
+586 CGATDHPNPAHAG
-599 DAQQQ
+599 DVQQQ

-616 RSQLAHDRVS
+616 RSQQAHDRVS
-626 AAHDELQTHERQ
+626 AAHDELQTHERE
-638 RDALRDRSGGA
+638 RDALRERSGGIA
-649 SLDAATA
+649 LDTATA

-671 DAALKQ
+671 DAALEA
-677 CAEQIETLKREID
+677 CNERIEALKHEID
-690 ADTQRLRDAE
+690 TDAQRLREAE
-700 AALIRARSSLDTA
+700 TALVQARSSFDTA
-713 AETCQQKRSEVTRLR
+713 ATANQLKRTEVTRLR
-728 AGQPTITQRI
+728 AGQPTIAERI
-738 QLITA
+738 ELISA
-743 LITAT
+743 LVTAT
-748 DSLLQA
+748 DSLLQS
-754 NSAVRTTKQQLT
+754 NSAVRNTKQQLK
-766 VATRQLDERL
+766 AASRQLDERL
-776 ANSPFADR
+776 ASSPFADR
-784 DRLAAAALPAAE
+784 DRLVAAALPASKVAE
-796 VTALREQVD
+796 LREQVH

-824 TLPDT
+824 TLPDI
-829 PVDSDTPAAVAQAS
+829 PVDSDTPAAVARAS
-843 ANRLTELNQLAG
+843 ADRLTELNQLAG
-855 SVASEQRRAAEQA
+855 SVGSEQRRAAEQA
-868 EHSRELM
+868 KQSRGLM
-875 ARLGEEGARAEAM
+875 ASLGEEGARAEAM

-1059 LRVE
+1059 LQVE

>member
-1 MKVLNLRVAGFG
+1 MKVLNLKVAGFG

-36 STGAG
+36 PTGAG

-77 EPTRV
+77 DPTRV
-82 AVEFEHG
+82 TVEFEHG

-191 MDALKSRADAAR
+191 MDAVKSRADAAR
-203 VNVDETRDALEM
+203 VNVDETRNALEV

-231 EGVAADAVVSDAAGA
+231 EGVSADSVAADSVAAEAASGEETAADAADAVDTGA
-246 ADNAASDSA
+246 
-255 AGDAAAAVAAS
+255 AAS
-266 DDVPAA
+266 DDAPTAD
-272 EDSAAE
+272 DSAAAP
-278 RSAEQQVAAALAE
+278 SPEQLVAAALAE

-297 RVRDARDHAEATAN
+297 WVRDARDHAELVAN
-311 ADAQRAAIAKEQR
+311 ADAQRAAKAKEQR
-324 QLQQMRAQLQ
+324 QLQQLRDQLQ

-341 QQSRT
+341 QQSQH
-346 IENQVVP
+346 IEDQVVP
-353 KIAEA
+353 KIAAA
-358 EAAAPLLPYLDGE
+358 EAAAPLLPYLDSE
-371 KRAGTAVATAA
+371 ERAGTAVAEAA
-382 AELKAARIRLA
+382 DELRAARIRLA
-393 GVETDAEL
+393 DVDTDTEL
-401 AIGRHAADA
+401 AIGRQTADT
-410 ELVIGRPSADA
+410 E
-421 DESGALSDEL
+421 ESGVLSDEL
-431 VAEHSRELEQARE
+431 VAKHTGELEHARE
-444 FLGVLRECADAE
+444 FLGVLRERADAE
-456 TELEQLEQRQLE
+456 TELEQLEQRQRE
-468 ANELVD
+468 TNELVD
-474 SLAKQLD
+474 SLAEQLD
-481 RLQREAAER
+481 RLQREATER
-490 PAKLAEQR
+490 PAKLAEQQ

-511 AARTDAVTQAERVCA
+511 AARTEAVEQAERVCA

-534 ETRCEQAAVTYR
+534 ETRCEQAAAAYR
-546 SALSEREQAGQHER
+546 SALSEHERASQHER

-604 PVSDAEL
+604 PVSDTEL

-626 AAHDELQTHERQ
+626 AAHDELQTHERE
-638 RDALRDRSGGA
+638 RDALRQQSGGT

-671 DAALKQ
+671 DAALQK
-677 CAEQIETLKREID
+677 CSEQIETLKREID
-690 ADTQRLRDAE
+690 ADAQRLRDAE
-700 AALIRARSSLDTA
+700 AALIRARSSSDTA
-713 AETCQQKRSEVTRLR
+713 AEACQQRRSEVTRLR
-728 AGQPTITQRI
+728 AGQPTIARRI
-738 QLITA
+738 EIIAA
-743 LITAT
+743 LITAA
-748 DSLLQA
+748 DSLLQS
-754 NSAVRTTKQQLT
+754 NSAVRNTRQHLEA
-766 VATRQLDERL
+766 ATRQLDERL
-776 ANSPFADR
+776 ANSPFTDR
-784 DRLAAAALPAAE
+784 DRLAAAALPASKVAE
-796 VTALREQVD
+796 LREEVH

-812 EVRAKLADERFA
+812 QVRAKLADERFA

-829 PVDSDTPAAVAQAS
+829 PVDSDTPAAAARAS

-868 EHSRELM
+868 EHSRTLI
-875 ARLGEEGARAEAM
+875 ARLGEEGARAEAL

-1059 LRVE
+1059 LQVE

>member
-1 MKVLNLRVAGFG
+1 MKVLNLKVAGFG

-25 FDDDGLFLIAG
+25 FDADGLFLIAG
-36 STGAG
+36 PTGAG

-77 EPTRV
+77 DPTQV
-82 AVEFEHG
+82 TVEFEHG

-191 MDALKSRADAAR
+191 MDAVKSRADAAR
-203 VNVDETRDALEM
+203 VNVDETRSALEV

-231 EGVAADAVVSDAAGA
+231 EGVSADSVAADSVAADA
-246 ADNAASDSA
+246 
-255 AGDAAAAVAAS
+255 AAS
-266 DDVPAA
+266 DDGTTV
-272 EDSAAE
+272 DDG
-278 RSAEQQVAAALAE
+278 AAAPSPEQLIAAAMAE

-297 RVRDARDHAEATAN
+297 RVRDARDHAEAAAN
-311 ADAQRAAIAKEQR
+311 ADAQRAAKAKEQR

-334 QERDALQ
+334 RERDALQ
-341 QQSRT
+341 QQSQH
-346 IENQVVP
+346 IEDQVVP
-353 KIAEA
+353 KIAAA
-358 EAAAPLLPYLDGE
+358 ETAAPLLPYLEGE
-371 KRAGTAVATAA
+371 KRAGTAVAEAA

-393 GVETDAEL
+393 DVGTDTEL
-401 AIGRHAADA
+401 AIGRQTADT
-410 ELVIGRPSADA
+410 
-421 DESGALSDEL
+421 DESGALSEEL
-431 VAEHSRELEQARE
+431 VAEHTRELEHARE
-444 FLGVLRECADAE
+444 FLGVLRERADAE
-456 TELEQLEQRQLE
+456 TELEQLEQRQRE

-474 SLAKQLD
+474 SLAEQLD
-481 RLQREAAER
+481 RVQREAAER
-490 PAKLAEQR
+490 PAKLAEQQ

-511 AARTDAVTQAERVCA
+511 AARTDAVEQAERVCA

-534 ETRCEQAAVTYR
+534 ETRCEQAAAAYR
-546 SALSEREQAGQHER
+546 SALSEREHTNQHER

-604 PVSDAEL
+604 PVSDTEL

-626 AAHDELQTHERQ
+626 AAHDEVQTHERE
-638 RDALRDRSGGA
+638 RDALRQKSGGT

-671 DAALKQ
+671 DAALQK
-677 CAEQIETLKREID
+677 CSEQIETLKREIEAD
-690 ADTQRLRDAE
+690 AQRLRDAE
-700 AALIRARSSLDTA
+700 AALVRARSSSDNA
-713 AETCQQKRSEVTRLR
+713 AEACQQMRSEVTRLR
-728 AGQPTITQRI
+728 AGQPTIARRI
-738 QLITA
+738 KIIAA

-748 DSLLQA
+748 DSLLQS
-754 NSAVRTTKQQLT
+754 NSAVRNTRQQLEA
-766 VATRQLDERL
+766 ATRQLDERL
-776 ANSPFADR
+776 ASSPFADR
-784 DRLAAAALPAAE
+784 DRLAAAALPASKVAE
-796 VTALREQVD
+796 LREEVH

-875 ARLGEEGARAEAM
+875 ARLGEEGARAEAL

-921 NAHLTQ
+921 NAHLTE

-1059 LRVE
+1059 LQVE

>member
-1 MKVLNLRVAGFG
+1 MKVLNLKVAGFG

-25 FDDDGLFLIAG
+25 FDNDGLFLIAG
-36 STGAG
+36 PTGAG

-77 EPTRV
+77 DPTRV
-82 AVEFEHG
+82 TVEFEHG
-89 GVYYRMS
+89 GAYYRMS

-191 MDALKSRADAAR
+191 MDAVKSRADAAR
-203 VNVDETRDALEM
+203 VNVDETRGALAV

-231 EGVAADAVVSDAAGA
+231 EGVSADSVAADSVSADA
-246 ADNAASDSA
+246 
-255 AGDAAAAVAAS
+255 AAS
-266 DDVPAA
+266 DDGTTVDDGAA
-272 EDSAAE
+272 APSP
-278 RSAEQQVAAALAE
+278 EQLIAAALAE

-297 RVRDARDHAEATAN
+297 RVRDARDHAEAAAN
-311 ADAQRAAIAKEQR
+311 ADAQRAAKAKEQR

-334 QERDALQ
+334 RERDALQ
-341 QQSRT
+341 QQSQH
-346 IENQVVP
+346 IEDQVVP
-353 KIAEA
+353 KIAAA
-358 EAAAPLLPYLDGE
+358 ETAAPLLPYLEGE
-371 KRAGTAVATAA
+371 KRAGTAVAEAA

-393 GVETDAEL
+393 DVGTDTEL
-401 AIGRHAADA
+401 AIGRQTADT
-410 ELVIGRPSADA
+410 
-421 DESGALSDEL
+421 DESGALSEEL
-431 VAEHSRELEQARE
+431 VAEHTRELEHARE
-444 FLGVLRECADAE
+444 FLGVLRERADAE
-456 TELEQLEQRQLE
+456 TELEQLEQRQRE

-474 SLAKQLD
+474 SLAEQLD

-490 PAKLAEQR
+490 PAKLAEQQ

-511 AARTDAVTQAERVCA
+511 AARTDAVEQAERVCA

-534 ETRCEQAAVTYR
+534 ETRCEQAAAAYR
-546 SALSEREQAGQHER
+546 SALSEREHANQHER

-604 PVSDAEL
+604 PVSDTEL

-626 AAHDELQTHERQ
+626 AAHDELQTHERE
-638 RDALRDRSGGA
+638 RDALRQQSGGT

-656 TLTTARAELTAAREA
+656 TLTTARAELTAALEA

-677 CAEQIETLKREID
+677 CAEQIETLKHEID
-690 ADTQRLRDAE
+690 ADAQQLRDAE
-700 AALIRARSSLDTA
+700 AALVRARSSSDA
-713 AETCQQKRSEVTRLR
+713 ATEACQQRRSEVTRLR
-728 AGQPTITQRI
+728 AGQPTIARRI
-738 QLITA
+738 EIIAA
-743 LITAT
+743 LITAA
-748 DSLLQA
+748 DSLLQS
-754 NSAVRTTKQQLT
+754 NSAVRNTRQQLEA
-766 VATRQLDERL
+766 ATRQLDERL

-784 DRLAAAALPAAE
+784 DRLAAAALPASKVAE
-796 VTALREQVD
+796 LREEVH

-843 ANRLTELNQLAG
+843 ARRLTELNQLDG

-875 ARLGEEGARAEAM
+875 ARLGEEGARAEAL

-921 NAHLTQ
+921 NAHLTE

-1059 LRVE
+1059 LQVE

>member
-1 MKVLNLRVAGFG
+1 MKVLNLKVAGFG

-25 FDDDGLFLIAG
+25 FDGDGLFLIAG
-36 STGAG
+36 PTGAG

-52 LYGNT
+52 LYGST

-77 EPTRV
+77 DPTRV
-82 AVEFEHG
+82 TVEFEHG

-96 RSLAYQVPKKSG
+96 RSLAYQVPKKTG

-123 EGDQWH
+123 ESDQWH
-129 TIATRAKQVAQEFA
+129 TIATKAKQVAQEFA
-143 EVFPLRADEFLQV
+143 AVFPLRAEEFLQV

-191 MDALKSRADAAR
+191 MDAVKSRADAAR
-203 VNVDETRDALEM
+203 VSVDETRGALDV
-215 AVAEIERLRG
+215 AVAEIERLRS

-231 EGVAADAVVSDAAGA
+231 EGVSTDAVSGDAADAE
-246 ADNAASDSA
+246 
-255 AGDAAAAVAAS
+255 AVAN
-266 DDVPAA
+266 DDAPSTD
-272 EDSAAE
+272 DSAAE
-278 RSAEQQVAAALAE
+278 PSPEQLVDAALAE

-297 RVRDARDHAEATAN
+297 RVRDACDHAEAVAK
-311 ADAQRAAIAKEQR
+311 ADAQRAAMAKEQR

-341 QQSRT
+341 QQSQN
-346 IENQVVP
+346 IEDQVVP
-353 KIAEA
+353 KIAAA
-358 EAAAPLLPYLDGE
+358 EAAAPLLPYLESE
-371 KRAGTAVATAA
+371 KRTDTAVAEAV
-382 AELKAARIRLA
+382 AELDAARTRMA
-393 GVETDAEL
+393 GVETDTEL
-401 AIGRHAADA
+401 AIGRQ
-410 ELVIGRPSADA
+410 SADT
-421 DESGALSDEL
+421 DESGALSEEL
-431 VAEHSRELEQARE
+431 VAEHTRELEHARE
-444 FLGVLRECADAE
+444 FLGVLRERAGAE
-456 TELEQLEQRQLE
+456 TELEQLEQRERE
-468 ANELVD
+468 ANDLVD
-474 SLAKQLD
+474 SFKERLD

-490 PAKLAEQR
+490 PAKLAEQQ
-498 AKHTEFTGLAALV
+498 AKHTELTGVSALIE
-511 AARTDAVTQAERVCA
+511 ARTVAVDQAERVCA

-534 ETRCEQAAVTYR
+534 ETRCEQAAAAYR
-546 SALSEREQAGQHER
+546 SALSEHERASQHER

-575 SQLAPGEACAV
+575 SQLTPGDACAV
-586 CGATDHPNPAHPG
+586 CGATDHPNPAHAG
-599 DAQQQ
+599 DVQQQ

-626 AAHDELQTHERQ
+626 AAHDELQTHERE
-638 RDALRDRSGGA
+638 RDALRERSGGIA
-649 SLDAATA
+649 LDTATA

-671 DAALKQ
+671 DAALEA
-677 CAEQIETLKREID
+677 CNERIEALKHEID
-690 ADTQRLRDAE
+690 TDAQRLREAE
-700 AALIRARSSLDTA
+700 TALVQARSSFDTA
-713 AETCQQKRSEVTRLR
+713 ATANQLKRTEVTRLR
-728 AGQPTITQRI
+728 AGQPTIAERI
-738 QLITA
+738 ELISA
-743 LITAT
+743 LVTAT
-748 DSLLQA
+748 DSLLQS
-754 NSAVRTTKQQLT
+754 NSAVRNTKQQLK
-766 VATRQLDERL
+766 AASRQLDERL
-776 ANSPFADR
+776 ASSPFADR
-784 DRLAAAALPAAE
+784 DRLVAAALPASKVAE
-796 VTALREQVD
+796 LREQVH

-824 TLPDT
+824 TLPGI
-829 PVDSDTPAAVAQAS
+829 PVDSDTPAAVARAS
-843 ANRLTELNQLAG
+843 ADRLTELNQLAG
-855 SVASEQRRAAEQA
+855 SVGSEQRRAAEQA
-868 EHSRELM
+868 KQSRGLM
-875 ARLGEEGARAEAM
+875 ASLGEEGARAEAM

-1059 LRVE
+1059 LLVE

>member
-1 MKVLNLRVAGFG
+1 MKVLNLKVAGFG

-25 FDDDGLFLIAG
+25 FDADGLFLIAG
-36 STGAG
+36 PTGAG

-77 EPTRV
+77 DPTQV
-82 AVEFEHG
+82 TVEFEHG

-191 MDALKSRADAAR
+191 MDAVKSRADAAR
-203 VNVDETRDALEM
+203 VNVDETRSALEV

-231 EGVAADAVVSDAAGA
+231 EGVSADSVAADSVAADA
-246 ADNAASDSA
+246 
-255 AGDAAAAVAAS
+255 AAS
-266 DDVPAA
+266 DDGTTV
-272 EDSAAE
+272 DDG
-278 RSAEQQVAAALAE
+278 AAAPSPEQLIAAAMAE

-297 RVRDARDHAEATAN
+297 RVRDARDHAEAAAN
-311 ADAQRAAIAKEQR
+311 ADAQRAAKAKEQR

-334 QERDALQ
+334 RERDALQ
-341 QQSRT
+341 QQSQH
-346 IENQVVP
+346 IEDQVVP
-353 KIAEA
+353 KIAAA
-358 EAAAPLLPYLDGE
+358 ETAAPLLPYLEGE
-371 KRAGTAVATAA
+371 KRAGTAVAEAA

-393 GVETDAEL
+393 DVGTDTEL
-401 AIGRHAADA
+401 AIGRQTADT
-410 ELVIGRPSADA
+410 
-421 DESGALSDEL
+421 DESGALSEEL
-431 VAEHSRELEQARE
+431 VAEHTRELEHARE
-444 FLGVLRECADAE
+444 FLGVLRERADAE
-456 TELEQLEQRQLE
+456 TELEQLEQRQRE

-474 SLAKQLD
+474 SLAEQLD
-481 RLQREAAER
+481 RVQREAAER
-490 PAKLAEQR
+490 PAKLAEQQ

-511 AARTDAVTQAERVCA
+511 AARTDAVEQAERVCA

-534 ETRCEQAAVTYR
+534 ETRCEQAAAAYR
-546 SALSEREQAGQHER
+546 SALSEREHANQHER

-604 PVSDAEL
+604 PVSDTEL

-626 AAHDELQTHERQ
+626 AAHDEVQTHERE
-638 RDALRDRSGGA
+638 RDALRQKSGGT

-671 DAALKQ
+671 DAALQK
-677 CAEQIETLKREID
+677 CSEQIETLKREIEAD
-690 ADTQRLRDAE
+690 AQRLRDAE
-700 AALIRARSSLDTA
+700 AALVRARSSSDNA
-713 AETCQQKRSEVTRLR
+713 AEACQQMRSEVTRLR
-728 AGQPTITQRI
+728 AGQPTIARRI
-738 QLITA
+738 KIIAA

-748 DSLLQA
+748 DSLLQS
-754 NSAVRTTKQQLT
+754 NSAVRNTRQQLEA
-766 VATRQLDERL
+766 ATRQLDERL
-776 ANSPFADR
+776 ASSPFADR
-784 DRLAAAALPAAE
+784 DRLAAAALPASKVAE
-796 VTALREQVD
+796 LREEVH

-875 ARLGEEGARAEAM
+875 ARLGEEGARAEAL

-921 NAHLTQ
+921 NAHLTE

-1059 LRVE
+1059 LQVE

>member
-1 MKVLNLRVAGFG
+1 MKVLNLKVAGFG

-36 STGAG
+36 PTGAG

-77 EPTRV
+77 DPTRV
-82 AVEFEHG
+82 TVEFEHG

-129 TIATRAKQVAQEFA
+129 TIATRAKQVAQEFS

-191 MDALKSRADAAR
+191 MDAVKSRADAAR
-203 VNVDETRDALEM
+203 VNVDETRSALEVT
-215 AVAEIERLRG
+215 VAEIERLRG

-231 EGVAADAVVSDAAGA
+231 EGVSADSVAADSVSAGA
-246 ADNAASDSA
+246 
-255 AGDAAAAVAAS
+255 AAS
-266 DDVPAA
+266 DDGTTVD
-272 EDSAAE
+272 DSAAAP
-278 RSAEQQVAAALAE
+278 SPEQLVAAALAE

-297 RVRDARDHAEATAN
+297 WVRDARDHAELVAN
-311 ADAQRAAIAKEQR
+311 ADAQRAAKAKEQR
-324 QLQQMRAQLQ
+324 QLQQLRDQLQ

-341 QQSRT
+341 QQSQH
-346 IENQVVP
+346 IEDQVVP
-353 KIAEA
+353 KIAAA
-358 EAAAPLLPYLDGE
+358 EAAAPLLPYLDSE
-371 KRAGTAVATAA
+371 ERAGTAVAEAA
-382 AELKAARIRLA
+382 DELRAARIRLA
-393 GVETDAEL
+393 DVDTDTEL
-401 AIGRHAADA
+401 AIGRQTADT
-410 ELVIGRPSADA
+410 E
-421 DESGALSDEL
+421 ESGVLSDEL
-431 VAEHSRELEQARE
+431 VAKHTGELEHARE
-444 FLGVLRECADAE
+444 FLGVLRERADAE
-456 TELEQLEQRQLE
+456 TELEQLEQRQRE
-468 ANELVD
+468 TNELVD
-474 SLAKQLD
+474 SLAEQLD
-481 RLQREAAER
+481 RLQREATER
-490 PAKLAEQR
+490 PAKLAEQQ
-498 AKHTEFTGLAALV
+498 AKHTELTGLAALV
-511 AARTDAVTQAERVCA
+511 AARTEAVEQAERVCA

-534 ETRCEQAAVTYR
+534 ETRCEQAAAAYR
-546 SALSEREQAGQHER
+546 SALSEREHTNQHER

-599 DAQQQ
+599 DTQQQ
-604 PVSDAEL
+604 PVSDTEL

-626 AAHDELQTHERQ
+626 AAHDELQTHERE
-638 RDALRDRSGGA
+638 RDALRQQSGGT

-671 DAALKQ
+671 DAALQK
-677 CAEQIETLKREID
+677 CSEQIETLKREID
-690 ADTQRLRDAE
+690 ADAQRLRDAE
-700 AALIRARSSLDTA
+700 AALIRARRSSDTA
-713 AETCQQKRSEVTRLR
+713 AEACQQKRSEVTRLR
-728 AGQPTITQRI
+728 AGQPTIARRI
-738 QLITA
+738 EIIAA
-743 LITAT
+743 LITAA
-748 DSLLQA
+748 DSLLQS
-754 NSAVRTTKQQLT
+754 NSAVRNTRQHLEA
-766 VATRQLDERL
+766 ATRQLDERL
-776 ANSPFADR
+776 ANSPFTDR
-784 DRLAAAALPAAE
+784 DRLAAAALPASKVAE
-796 VTALREQVD
+796 LREQVH

-829 PVDSDTPAAVAQAS
+829 PVDSDTPAAAARAS

-868 EHSRELM
+868 EHSRTLI
-875 ARLGEEGARAEAM
+875 ARLGEEGARAEAL

-1059 LRVE
+1059 LQVE

>member
-1 MKVLNLRVAGFG
+1 MKVLNLKVAGFG

-25 FDDDGLFLIAG
+25 FDDDGLFLITG
-36 STGAG
+36 PTGAG

-77 EPTRV
+77 DPTRV
-82 AVEFEHG
+82 TVEFEHG

-191 MDALKSRADAAR
+191 MDAVKSRADAAR
-203 VNVDETRDALEM
+203 VNVDETRNALEV

-231 EGVAADAVVSDAAGA
+231 EGIAADAAADAAEVAADSASGEETAVDAA
-246 ADNAASDSA
+246 
-255 AGDAAAAVAAS
+255 DAAAAS
-266 DDVPAA
+266 DDAPTAD
-272 EDSAAE
+272 DSAAAP
-278 RSAEQQVAAALAE
+278 SPEQLVAAALAE

-297 RVRDARDHAEATAN
+297 WVRDARDHAELVAN
-311 ADAQRAAIAKEQR
+311 ADAQRAAKAKEQR
-324 QLQQMRAQLQ
+324 QLQQLRDQLQ

-341 QQSRT
+341 QQSQH
-346 IENQVVP
+346 IEDQVVP
-353 KIAEA
+353 KIAAA
-358 EAAAPLLPYLDGE
+358 EAAAPLLPYLDSE
-371 KRAGTAVATAA
+371 ERAGTAVAEAA
-382 AELKAARIRLA
+382 DELRAARIRLA
-393 GVETDAEL
+393 DVDTDTEL
-401 AIGRHAADA
+401 AIGRQTADT
-410 ELVIGRPSADA
+410 E
-421 DESGALSDEL
+421 ESGVLSDEL
-431 VAEHSRELEQARE
+431 VAKHTRELEHARE
-444 FLGVLRECADAE
+444 FLGVLRERADAE
-456 TELEQLEQRQLE
+456 TELEQLEQRQRE
-468 ANELVD
+468 TNELVD
-474 SLAKQLD
+474 SLAEQLD
-481 RLQREAAER
+481 RLQREATER
-490 PAKLAEQR
+490 PAKLAEQQ

-511 AARTDAVTQAERVCA
+511 AARTEAVEQAERVCA

-534 ETRCEQAAVTYR
+534 ETRCEQAAAAYR
-546 SALSEREQAGQHER
+546 SALSEREHANQHER

-604 PVSDAEL
+604 PVSDTEL

-626 AAHDELQTHERQ
+626 AAHDEVQTHERE
-638 RDALRDRSGGA
+638 RDALRQKSGGT

-671 DAALKQ
+671 DAALQK
-677 CAEQIETLKREID
+677 CSEQIETLKREIEAD
-690 ADTQRLRDAE
+690 AQRLRDAE
-700 AALIRARSSLDTA
+700 AALVRARSSSDNA
-713 AETCQQKRSEVTRLR
+713 AEACQQMRSEVTRLR
-728 AGQPTITQRI
+728 AGQPTIARRI
-738 QLITA
+738 KIIAA

-748 DSLLQA
+748 DSLLQS
-754 NSAVRTTKQQLT
+754 NSAVRNTRQQLEA
-766 VATRQLDERL
+766 ATRQLDERL
-776 ANSPFADR
+776 ASSPFADR

-796 VTALREQVD
+796 VTALRERVD
-805 QHREAVA
+805 RHREAVA
-812 EVRAKLADERFA
+812 EVRAKLVDERFA

-868 EHSRELM
+868 EHSRTLI
-875 ARLGEEGARAEAM
+875 ARLGEEGARAEAL

-921 NAHLTQ
+921 NAHLTE

-1059 LRVE
+1059 LQVE

>member
-1 MKVLNLRVAGFG
+1 MKVLNLKVAGFG

-36 STGAG
+36 PTGAG

-77 EPTRV
+77 DPTRV
-82 AVEFEHG
+82 TVEFEHG

-191 MDALKSRADAAR
+191 MDAVKSRADAAR
-203 VNVDETRDALEM
+203 VNVDETRSALEV

-231 EGVAADAVVSDAAGA
+231 EGVATDAVVADAPSGDETAADAGA
-246 ADNAASDSA
+246 ADAAASSDGPTADDSA
-255 AGDAAAAVAAS
+255 AA
-266 DDVPAA
+266 P
-272 EDSAAE
+272 
-278 RSAEQQVAAALAE
+278 SAEQLIAAALAE

-297 RVRDARDHAEATAN
+297 RVRDARDHAELVAN

-324 QLQQMRAQLQ
+324 QLQQMRDQLQ
-334 QERDALQ
+334 QQRDALQ
-341 QQSRT
+341 QQSQT

-353 KIAEA
+353 KIAAA
-358 EAAAPLLPYLDGE
+358 EAAAPLLPYLDSE
-371 KRAGTAVATAA
+371 TRAGTAVAEAA

-393 GVETDAEL
+393 EVGTDTEL
-401 AIGRHAADA
+401 AIGRQTADT
-410 ELVIGRPSADA
+410 
-421 DESGALSDEL
+421 DESGALSEEL
-431 VAEHSRELEQARE
+431 VAEHTRELEHARE
-444 FLGVLRECADAE
+444 FLGVLRERADAE
-456 TELEQLEQRQLE
+456 TELEQLEQRQRG

-474 SLAKQLD
+474 SLAEQLD
-481 RLQREAAER
+481 RLRREAAER
-490 PAKLAEQR
+490 PAKLAEQQ

-511 AARTDAVTQAERVCA
+511 AARTDAVEQAERVCA

-534 ETRCEQAAVTYR
+534 ETRCELAAAAYR
-546 SALSEREQAGQHER
+546 SALSEREHANQHER

-604 PVSDAEL
+604 PVSDTEL

-626 AAHDELQTHERQ
+626 AAHDEVQTHERE
-638 RDALRDRSGGA
+638 RDALRQKSGGA

-671 DAALKQ
+671 VAALQK

-690 ADTQRLRDAE
+690 ADAQRLRDAE
-700 AALIRARSSLDTA
+700 AALIRARSSSDTA
-713 AETCQQKRSEVTRLR
+713 AEACQQMRSEVTRLR
-728 AGQPTITQRI
+728 AGQPTIARRI
-738 QLITA
+738 KIIAA

-748 DSLLQA
+748 DSLLQS
-754 NSAVRTTKQQLT
+754 NSAMRNTRQQLEA
-766 VATRQLDERL
+766 ATRQLDERL
-776 ANSPFADR
+776 ASSPFADR
-784 DRLAAAALPAAE
+784 DRLAAAALPASKVAE
-796 VTALREQVD
+796 LREQVD
-805 QHREAVA
+805 RHREAVA

-824 TLPDT
+824 TLPDA

-868 EHSRELM
+868 EHSRTLI
-875 ARLGEEGARAEAM
+875 ARLGEEGARAEAL

-921 NAHLTQ
+921 NAHLTE

-954 FDSYNGELRKPQ
+954 LDSYNGELRKPQ

>member
-1 MKVLNLRVAGFG
+1 MKVLNLKVAGFG

-36 STGAG
+36 PTGAG

-77 EPTRV
+77 DPTRV
-82 AVEFEHG
+82 TVEFEHG

-191 MDALKSRADAAR
+191 MDAVKSRADAAR
-203 VNVDETRDALEM
+203 VNVDETRSALEV

-231 EGVAADAVVSDAAGA
+231 EGVSADSVAADSVSADA
-246 ADNAASDSA
+246 
-255 AGDAAAAVAAS
+255 AAS
-266 DDVPAA
+266 DDGTTVDDGAA
-272 EDSAAE
+272 APSP
-278 RSAEQQVAAALAE
+278 EQLIAAALAE

-297 RVRDARDHAEATAN
+297 RVRDARDHAEAAAN
-311 ADAQRAAIAKEQR
+311 ADAQRAAKAKEQR
-324 QLQQMRAQLQ
+324 QLQQLRAQLQ
-334 QERDALQ
+334 RERDALQ
-341 QQSRT
+341 QQSQH
-346 IENQVVP
+346 IEDQVVP
-353 KIAEA
+353 KIAAA
-358 EAAAPLLPYLDGE
+358 ETAAPLLPYLEGE
-371 KRAGTAVATAA
+371 KRAGTAVAEAA

-393 GVETDAEL
+393 DVGTDTEL
-401 AIGRHAADA
+401 AIGRQTADT
-410 ELVIGRPSADA
+410 
-421 DESGALSDEL
+421 DESGALSEEL
-431 VAEHSRELEQARE
+431 VAEHTRELEHARE
-444 FLGVLRECADAE
+444 FLGVLRERADAE
-456 TELEQLEQRQLE
+456 IELEQLEQRQRE

-474 SLAKQLD
+474 SLAEQLD
-481 RLQREAAER
+481 RVQREAAER
-490 PAKLAEQR
+490 PAKLAEQQ

-511 AARTDAVTQAERVCA
+511 AARTEAVEQAERVCA

-534 ETRCEQAAVTYR
+534 ETRCEQAAATYR
-546 SALSEREQAGQHER
+546 SALSEREHANQHER

-604 PVSDAEL
+604 PVSDTEL

-626 AAHDELQTHERQ
+626 AAHDEVQTHERE
-638 RDALRDRSGGA
+638 RDALRQKSGGT

-671 DAALKQ
+671 DAALQK
-677 CAEQIETLKREID
+677 CSEQIETLKREIEAD
-690 ADTQRLRDAE
+690 AQHLRDAE
-700 AALIRARSSLDTA
+700 AALIRARSSSDTA
-713 AETCQQKRSEVTRLR
+713 AEACQQRRSEVTRLR
-728 AGQPTITQRI
+728 AGQPTIARRI
-738 QLITA
+738 EIIAA
-743 LITAT
+743 LITAA
-748 DSLLQA
+748 DSLLQS
-754 NSAVRTTKQQLT
+754 NSAVRNTRQHLEA
-766 VATRQLDERL
+766 ATRQLDERL
-776 ANSPFADR
+776 ANSPFTDR
-784 DRLAAAALPAAE
+784 DRLAAAALPASKVAE
-796 VTALREQVD
+796 LREEVH

-812 EVRAKLADERFA
+812 QVRAKLADERFA

-829 PVDSDTPAAVAQAS
+829 PVDSDTPAAAARAS
-843 ANRLTELNQLAG
+843 ANRLTELNQLTG

-868 EHSRELM
+868 EHSRTLI
-875 ARLGEEGARAEAM
+875 ARLGEEGARAEAL

-1059 LRVE
+1059 LQVE

>member
-1 MKVLNLRVAGFG
+1 MKVLNLKVAGFG

-25 FDDDGLFLIAG
+25 FDGDGLFLIAG
-36 STGAG
+36 PTGAG

-52 LYGNT
+52 LYGST

-77 EPTRV
+77 DPTQV
-82 AVEFEHG
+82 TVEFEHG

-96 RSLAYQVPKKSG
+96 RSLAYQVPKKTG

-123 EGDQWH
+123 ESDQWH
-129 TIATRAKQVAQEFA
+129 TIATKAKQVAQEFA
-143 EVFPLRADEFLQV
+143 AVFPLRAEEFLQV

-191 MDALKSRADAAR
+191 MDAAKSRADAAR
-203 VNVDETRDALEM
+203 VSVDETRGALDV

-231 EGVAADAVVSDAAGA
+231 EGIAADAAADAAEVAADSGSADA
-246 ADNAASDSA
+246 
-255 AGDAAAAVAAS
+255 AAS
-266 DDVPAA
+266 DDAPTAD
-272 EDSAAE
+272 DSAAAP
-278 RSAEQQVAAALAE
+278 SPEQLVAAALAE

-297 RVRDARDHAEATAN
+297 WVRDARDHAELVAN
-311 ADAQRAAIAKEQR
+311 ADAQRAAKAKEQR
-324 QLQQMRAQLQ
+324 QLQQLRDQLQ

-341 QQSRT
+341 QQSQH
-346 IENQVVP
+346 IEDQVVP
-353 KIAEA
+353 KIAAA
-358 EAAAPLLPYLDGE
+358 EAAAPLLPYLDSE
-371 KRAGTAVATAA
+371 ERAGTAVAEAA
-382 AELKAARIRLA
+382 DELRAARIRLA
-393 GVETDAEL
+393 DVDTDTEL
-401 AIGRHAADA
+401 AIGRQTADT
-410 ELVIGRPSADA
+410 E
-421 DESGALSDEL
+421 ESGVLSDEL
-431 VAEHSRELEQARE
+431 VAKHTGELEHARE
-444 FLGVLRECADAE
+444 FLGVLRERADAE
-456 TELEQLEQRQLE
+456 TELEQLEQRQRE
-468 ANELVD
+468 TNELVD
-474 SLAKQLD
+474 SLAEQLD
-481 RLQREAAER
+481 RLQREATER
-490 PAKLAEQR
+490 PAKLAEQQ
-498 AKHTEFTGLAALV
+498 AKHTEFTRLAALV
-511 AARTDAVTQAERVCA
+511 AARTEAVEQAERVCA

-534 ETRCEQAAVTYR
+534 ETRCEQAAAAYR
-546 SALSEREQAGQHER
+546 SALSEREHANQQER

-575 SQLAPGEACAV
+575 SQLTPGDACAV
-586 CGATDHPNPAHPG
+586 CGATDHPNPAHAG
-599 DAQQQ
+599 DVQQQ

-626 AAHDELQTHERQ
+626 AAHDELQTHERE
-638 RDALRDRSGGA
+638 RDALRERSGGT

-671 DAALKQ
+671 DAALEA
-677 CAEQIETLKREID
+677 CNERIEALKHEID
-690 ADTQRLRDAE
+690 TDAQRLREAE
-700 AALIRARSSLDTA
+700 TALVQARSSFDTA
-713 AETCQQKRSEVTRLR
+713 ATANQLKRTEVTRLR
-728 AGQPTITQRI
+728 AGQPTIAERI
-738 QLITA
+738 ELISA
-743 LITAT
+743 LVTAT
-748 DSLLQA
+748 DSLLQS
-754 NSAVRTTKQQLT
+754 NSAVRNTKQQLK
-766 VATRQLDERL
+766 AASRQLDERL
-776 ANSPFADR
+776 ASSPFADR
-784 DRLAAAALPAAE
+784 DRLVAAALPASKVAE
-796 VTALREQVD
+796 LREQVH

-824 TLPDT
+824 TLPDI
-829 PVDSDTPAAVAQAS
+829 PVDSDAPAAVARAS
-843 ANRLTELNQLAG
+843 ADRLTELNQLAG
-855 SVASEQRRAAEQA
+855 SVGSEQRRAAEQA
-868 EHSRELM
+868 KQSRGLM
-875 ARLGEEGARAEAM
+875 ASLGEEGARAEAM

-1059 LRVE
+1059 LLVE